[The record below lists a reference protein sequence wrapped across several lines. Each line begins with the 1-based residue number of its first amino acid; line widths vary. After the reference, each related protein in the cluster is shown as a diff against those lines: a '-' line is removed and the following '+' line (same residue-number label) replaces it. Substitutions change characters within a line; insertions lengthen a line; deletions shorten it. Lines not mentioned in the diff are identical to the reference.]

1 MRGAL
6 LMLLLIHPAAAQ
18 VMPGSSLCRPGT
30 ERCRPVV
37 RPEPAHRSVIRDR
50 VYVPFEREP
59 REVRPTRPFE
69 R

>member
-1 MRGAL
+1 MTAL
-6 LMLLLIHPAAAQ
+6 AILLLLIAPAGAQ

-30 ERCRPVV
+30 ERCRPVQ
-37 RPEPAHRSVIRDR
+37 RPEPAHRSVIPDR
-50 VYVPFEREP
+50 VYIPFERDP